1 MIKFNSSYSNHST
14 ATKLSSGASRLFII
28 DKKQLTFP
36 SYPTLKGNNWSK
48 IKKKKRKSFLKI
60 PKRLEGTKVGSTTI
74 TVPETN
80 SKKAVK
86 GSPCLP
92 MPLPKP
98 KKGSRYPP
106 SSEMPDNK
114 ISISET
120 NKKVN
125 TLPKTTST
133 MKNTKNTTTKD
144 WPAWLRSARC
154 SSKTQLLTKCLKTL
168 KSSPHSKSNPN
179 REFAWTKLISMAACI
194 PTALLK
200 IIRRKM

>member
-1 MIKFNSSYSNHST
+1 M
-14 ATKLSSGASRLFII
+14 
-28 DKKQLTFP
+28 
-36 SYPTLKGNNWSK
+36 
-48 IKKKKRKSFLKI
+48 
-60 PKRLEGTKVGSTTI
+60 KVGSTTI

-86 GSPCLP
+86 GSPWLP
-92 MPLPKP
+92 MPLPKL
-98 KKGSRYPP
+98 KKGSRSLQ

-144 WPAWLRSARC
+144 
-154 SSKTQLLTKCLKTL
+154 
-168 KSSPHSKSNPN
+168 
-179 REFAWTKLISMAACI
+179 
-194 PTALLK
+194 
-200 IIRRKM
+200 